1 MKNALLQHQK
11 MDHAVTKKL
20 ENVERMKGIVIM
32 TAIAKLVSSVAQ
44 IIAQL
49 VSHQTMTAAIK
60 YQVFFIIHHKLDLM
74 CNWACFE
81 ADKVCISALF

>member
-1 MKNALLQHQK
+1 MKIALLQHQR

-32 TAIAKLVSSVAQ
+32 TVIAKRVSSVAQ
-44 IIAQL
+44 IIAQV

-60 YQVFFIIHHKLDLM
+60 SQVLLMIHL
-74 CNWACFE
+74 E
-81 ADKVCISALF
+81 SYE